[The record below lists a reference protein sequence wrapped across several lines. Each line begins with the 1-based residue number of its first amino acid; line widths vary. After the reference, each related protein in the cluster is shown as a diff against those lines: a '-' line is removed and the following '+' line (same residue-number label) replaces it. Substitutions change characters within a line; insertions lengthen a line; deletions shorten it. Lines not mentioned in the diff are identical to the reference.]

1 MAKRRTTKNATKPTG
16 TTSPPTHQDYAEEA
30 EAAQRAE
37 AWPQAGALWRR
48 AADVLRSSARHNQ
61 EAFDLHAKY
70 QTAAGECDAR
80 VRLDQILEHIAQ
92 TKLQIPTL
100 REQKSDSLDFHEVS
114 VWGLKRALQ
123 AAYEAGRNDSM

>member
-1 MAKRRTTKNATKPTG
+1 MPKRKKQTTRTI
-16 TTSPPTHQDYAEEA
+16 SHQEYAEEA

-48 AADVLRSSARHNQ
+48 AADVLRASAGHNQ

-70 QTAAGECDAR
+70 QMAAGECDAR

-92 TKLQIPTL
+92 TKLQIETL
-100 REQKSDSLDFHEVS
+100 REQKSDSLDFHEIS

-123 AAYEAGRNDSM
+123 AAYEAGRNDSI

>member
-1 MAKRRTTKNATKPTG
+1 MPRQPKRKKRTTRTI
-16 TTSPPTHQDYAEEA
+16 SHQEYAEEA

-48 AADVLRSSARHNQ
+48 AADVLRASARHNQ

-70 QTAAGECDAR
+70 QTAAGQCDAR

-92 TKLQIPTL
+92 TKLQIETL
-100 REQKSDSLDFHEVS
+100 REQKSDSLDFHEIS

-123 AAYEAGRNDSM
+123 AAYEAGRNDSV